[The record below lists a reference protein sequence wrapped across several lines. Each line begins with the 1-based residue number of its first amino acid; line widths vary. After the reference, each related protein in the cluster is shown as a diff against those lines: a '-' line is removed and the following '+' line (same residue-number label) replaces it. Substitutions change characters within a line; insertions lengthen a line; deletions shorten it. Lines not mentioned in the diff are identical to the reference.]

1 MCVCVCLCMQ
11 FYHYLYTYVMPAEVR
26 DWVDAHMNCEDVA
39 MNLLVANYTNLPPLK
54 VGQSVGTGGTKPSMF
69 CFVLFLSVMR
79 DSKSFSVSCDNF
91 MSCLQ

>member
-1 MCVCVCLCMQ
+1 MQ

-54 VGQSVGTGGTKPSMF
+54 VGQSVGTGMTGWEGWVMGDKAQHVLF
-69 CFVLFLSVMR
+69 CFVSFCDEGLKVIFSFL
-79 DSKSFSVSCDNF
+79 
-91 MSCLQ
+91 